1 MMGKSAGMTR
11 RIVAL
16 FNTSMRM
23 KVKEAAQWRAETTSV
38 PLVPLRARSAESIR
52 V

>member
-1 MMGKSAGMTR
+1 MMGRNVGMTR

-23 KVKEAAQWRAETTSV
+23 KVKEDTEKSRNYSHPPLFHRAQ
-38 PLVPLRARSAESIR
+38 SAESIR